1 MSGGPTDS
9 SLPAAGMVLGAI
21 VSIQLGAAVAVGLFS
36 EIGAAGVVFLRALTG
51 ALVLSAIWRPGLPRD
66 RDSLRLMLLF
76 GVSLA
81 GVNLCFYES
90 IDRIPLGTA
99 VTLEFIG
106 PLAVAVFT
114 SGRRRDWL
122 WAGLAAIGIVLLTGG
137 IGGSDLDPLGIALAL
152 GAGFFWGAY
161 ILPGKRVGAESSGGG
176 GLALA
181 MLFSAVLTAPFGI
194 PAGGTDLLMPAVI
207 ATGIAVGVLSAAI
220 PFSLELEAMRRLPSS
235 VFGVMM
241 SIEPAVAAAVG
252 LVFLG
257 QVIEPLQ
264 VVAVLLVVAASA
276 GALSTSRTPVPLEP

>member
-1 MSGGPTDS
+1 
-9 SLPAAGMVLGAI
+9 MVLGAI
-21 VSIQLGAAVAVGLFS
+21 ISIQLGAAVAVGLFS
-36 EIGAAGVVFLRALTG
+36 EIGAAGVAFLRALAG

-137 IGGSDLDPLGIALAL
+137 IGGSELDPLGIALAL

-161 ILPGKRVGAESSGGG
+161 ILLGKRVGAESPGGG

-194 PAGGTDLLMPAVI
+194 PSGGTDLLLPTVI

-276 GALSTSRTPVPLEP
+276 GALGTSRTPVPLEP

>member
-1 MSGGPTDS
+1 
-9 SLPAAGMVLGAI
+9 MVLGAI
-21 VSIQLGAAVAVGLFS
+21 ISIQLGAAVAVGLFS
-36 EIGAAGVVFLRALTG
+36 EIGAAGVVFLRALAG

-137 IGGSDLDPLGIALAL
+137 IGGSELDPLGIALAL

-161 ILPGKRVGAESSGGG
+161 ILLGKRVGAESPGGG

-194 PAGGTDLLMPAVI
+194 PSGGTDLLLPTVI

>member
-1 MSGGPTDS
+1 
-9 SLPAAGMVLGAI
+9 MVLGAI
-21 VSIQLGAAVAVGLFS
+21 VSIQLGAAVAVGLFE
-36 EIGAAGVVFLRALTG
+36 EIGAGGVVFLRALAG
-51 ALVLSAIWRPGLPRD
+51 ALVLSAIWRPSLPRD
-66 RDSLRLMLLF
+66 RDGWKLTLLF
-76 GVSLA
+76 GISLA

-114 SGRRRDWL
+114 SGRRRDWI
-122 WAGLAAIGIVLLTGG
+122 WAGLAAVGIVLLTGG
-137 IGGSDLDPLGIALAL
+137 IGGAGLDPLGVVLAL

-161 ILPGKRVGAESSGGG
+161 IVLGKRVGAASAGGS

-181 MLFSAVLTAPFGI
+181 MLVSAVLTAPFGI
-194 PAGGTDLLMPAVI
+194 PDGGADLLAPSVLAV
-207 ATGIAVGVLSAAI
+207 GLAVGVLSAAI

-241 SIEPAVAAAVG
+241 SIEPAVAAVVG
-252 LVFLG
+252 LIFLG

-264 VVAVLLVVAASA
+264 MVAVLLVVAASA
-276 GALSTSRTPVPLEP
+276 GALSSSRAPVPLEP

>member
-1 MSGGPTDS
+1 
-9 SLPAAGMVLGAI
+9 MVLGAI
-21 VSIQLGAAVAVGLFS
+21 ISIQLGAAVAVGLFS
-36 EIGAAGVVFLRALTG
+36 EIGAAGVAFLRALAG

-137 IGGSDLDPLGIALAL
+137 IGGSELDPLGIALAL

-161 ILPGKRVGAESSGGG
+161 ILLGKRVGAESPGGG

-194 PAGGTDLLMPAVI
+194 PSGGTDLLLPTVI

>member
-1 MSGGPTDS
+1 
-9 SLPAAGMVLGAI
+9 MVFGAI
-21 VSIQLGAAVAVGLFS
+21 VSIQLGAAVAVGLFD
-36 EIGAAGVVFLRALTG
+36 EIGAGGVVFLRALAG
-51 ALVLSAIWRPGLPRD
+51 ALVLCAIWRPSLPRD
-66 RDSLRLMLLF
+66 RDGWRLTLLF

-114 SGRRRDWL
+114 SGRRRDWI
-122 WAGLAAIGIVLLTGG
+122 WAGLAAVGIVLLTGG
-137 IGGSDLDPLGIALAL
+137 IGGSGLDPLGVLLAL

-161 ILPGKRVGAESSGGG
+161 IVLGKRVGAASAGGS

-181 MLFSAVLTAPFGI
+181 MLVSAVLTAPFGI
-194 PAGGTDLLMPAVI
+194 PDGGTGLLAPAVL
-207 ATGIAVGVLSAAI
+207 AVGLAVGVLSAAI

-241 SIEPAVAAAVG
+241 SIEPAVAAVVG

-276 GALSTSRTPVPLEP
+276 GALSSSRAPLPLEP

>member
-1 MSGGPTDS
+1 
-9 SLPAAGMVLGAI
+9 MVLGAI
-21 VSIQLGAAVAVGLFS
+21 ISIQLGAAVAVGLFS
-36 EIGAAGVVFLRALTG
+36 EIGAAGVVFLRALAG

-137 IGGSDLDPLGIALAL
+137 IGGSELDPLGIALAL

-161 ILPGKRVGAESSGGG
+161 ILLGKRVGAESSGGG

-194 PAGGTDLLMPAVI
+194 PSGGTDLLLPTVI